1 MKVAIA
7 HQDRATVERLSRWV
21 REQPDI
27 TLIWTAHNAADV
39 LSKCAGHP
47 VNLLLMGL
55 DLPGM
60 PAGTLTGR
68 LMAESPC
75 SILLLNQG
83 CQPCFN
89 HVFDALGQGAADA
102 AFFPSRPTGTSLKAG
117 TIFSID

>member
-27 TLIWTAHNAADV
+27 SLDWTADNAADV
-39 LSKCAGHP
+39 LAKCVSHP

-60 PAGTLTGR
+60 PAGVLTGR
-68 LMAESPC
+68 LMAVSYTH
-75 SILLLNQG
+75 LTL
-83 CQPCFN
+83 
-89 HVFDALGQGAADA
+89 
-102 AFFPSRPTGTSLKAG
+102 PTKR
-117 TIFSID
+117 IV